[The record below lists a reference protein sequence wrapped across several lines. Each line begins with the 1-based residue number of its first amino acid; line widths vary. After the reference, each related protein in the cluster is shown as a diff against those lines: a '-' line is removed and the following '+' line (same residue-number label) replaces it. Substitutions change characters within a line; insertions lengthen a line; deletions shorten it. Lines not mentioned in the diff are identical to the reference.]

1 MVRYF
6 VMGENTLGYV
16 DDRQPNVFGVLH
28 ASVLRG
34 STLDRLAGFTCIS
47 QPLRPATLEDFDAY
61 RVSPRGHLQ

>member
-1 MVRYF
+1 
-6 VMGENTLGYV
+6 
-16 DDRQPNVFGVLH
+16 
-28 ASVLRG
+28 LRG